1 MKHRILVLTCAVTL
15 VAGLAACGGDGADA
29 SLPIYTGGPHPAAT
43 TGTRPVTTAPTEK
56 ATGPAALPARST
68 YTYGGLK
75 VIVNLPADVPGA
87 SRPSVRV
94 FSDLLQGVGRTIARD
109 IYDPSV
115 SEVASPAVVKFV
127 RTFAGGEPA
136 QGIGSVIFT
145 ISSVRTVPYGSTH
158 VSGCLDQ
165 SKLVQVRKDGSHFVG
180 ANTKKNSTLKM
191 TGEINPGIAGPPV
204 RLLAFAAGTC

>member
-1 MKHRILVLTCAVTL
+1 
-15 VAGLAACGGDGADA
+15 
-29 SLPIYTGGPHPAAT
+29 
-43 TGTRPVTTAPTEK
+43 
-56 ATGPAALPARST
+56 
-68 YTYGGLK
+68 
-75 VIVNLPADVPGA
+75 
-87 SRPSVRV
+87 
-94 FSDLLQGVGRTIARD
+94 VGRTIARD
-109 IYDPSV
+109 VYDPSV
-115 SEVASPAVVKFV
+115 SDVASSAVVKYV

-145 ISSVRTVPYGSTH
+145 ISSVRTVPYGPTH
-158 VSGCLDQ
+158 VIGCLDQ